1 MEKNKSPTTAALL
14 AELPTAA
21 AKLTIK
27 VGPAQL
33 AEGTVPPDQARH
45 LITTFGILGCTFSG
59 IGGAV
64 LTLHVAP
71 TLIALA
77 FAELALAF
85 VAAALIAACGH
96 VAASQP
102 SEQRGIAAAQPQQRG
117 KRSS

>member
-71 TLIALA
+71 TLTALA

-85 VAAALIAACGH
+85 VAAALIAVCAH
-96 VAASQP
+96 VPASRP
-102 SEQRGIAAAQPQQRG
+102 SDHPGIAAGQPRPAG
-117 KRSS
+117 KRTP